1 MSVCNDGA
9 TLTMPVVPA
18 GNTYN
23 TGNGGFGGFGDNGA
37 FWIIILFLFIFCGW
51 GNNGWGGNGKNA
63 GSGSVMEGYVL
74 TSDFA
79 TIERKLDNVNSGL
92 CDGFYAVAQQFST
105 LQNGMNQGFAGI
117 NTAML
122 QGFAAVDR
130 AVCNLQAQIASCCCE
145 IQRQVEGVR
154 YDMAIQA
161 GDTRNLIQST
171 GCNLQNTMNN
181 NTRDII
187 DNQNQNAR
195 AILDRLTAQE
205 MAAKDAQIAAQGQ
218 QIFGYQLAA
227 SQERQ
232 TNDIRS
238 SILAELRNCPIGTYQ
253 VPNPNCCYGPW
264 GGMNWNGFNGYN
276 NSCGCGNGCGNCG

>member
-1 MSVCNDGA
+1 MSLNSDYSLSDIASVTGNNGRNDGD
-9 TLTMPVVPA
+9 MF
-18 GNTYN
+18 G
-23 TGNGGFGGFGDNGA
+23 GNGA
-37 FWIIILFLFIFCGW
+37 WWIIILFLFVFC
-51 GNNGWGGNGKNA
+51 GWGGNGFGGN
-63 GSGSVMEGYVL
+63 GGRTGGGVMEGYVL

-79 TIERKLDNVNSGL
+79 NLERKLDNVNSGL
-92 CDGFYAVAQQFST
+92 CDGFYAVAQQFAT
-105 LQNGMNQGFAGI
+105 LQNGINQGFAGL

-122 QGFAAVDR
+122 QGFAGVDR
-130 AVCNLQAQIASCCCE
+130 AICNLQAQIASCCCE

-181 NTRDII
+181 NTRDILE
-187 DNQNQNAR
+187 NANANTR
-195 AILDRLTAQE
+195 AIIDKLTAQE
-205 MAAKDAQIAAQGQ
+205 IAAKDAQIASQNQ

-227 SQERQ
+227 SQAHQ

-238 SILAELRNCPIGTYQ
+238 SILSELRNCPVPSYQ

-264 GGMNWNGFNGYN
+264 GGMNWAGFAGQSNGC
-276 NSCGCGNGCGNCG
+276 NSGCGC